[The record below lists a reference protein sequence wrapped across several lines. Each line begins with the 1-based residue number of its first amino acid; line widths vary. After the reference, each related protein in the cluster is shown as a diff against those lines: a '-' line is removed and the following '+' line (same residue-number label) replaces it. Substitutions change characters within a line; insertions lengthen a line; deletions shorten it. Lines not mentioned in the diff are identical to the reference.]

1 VEKVITV
8 QSITEKPTKKGDK
21 SYRQVVATNGEKYNM
36 FQPFPISIG
45 KTFQLFGE
53 MENGYFNT
61 TAVVEVPGVPPVV
74 VAASQQGAGV
84 TVTEIKVLDKPT
96 HADYPKAEDPR
107 QTSIHRQVAAK
118 LAVEAWNAG
127 KIDKEHLKEFATYWV
142 QYFEDGK

>member
-1 VEKVITV
+1 MEKVITV

-36 FQPFPISIG
+36 FQPFPLSIG

-61 TAVVEVPGVPPVV
+61 TAVVEVGGVPPVV
-74 VAASQQGAGV
+74 VAASQQGAEV
-84 TVTEIKVLDKPT
+84 TVKEVKVFE
-96 HADYPKAEDPR
+96 PKAEDVR

-118 LAVEAWNAG
+118 LAVEAWSAG